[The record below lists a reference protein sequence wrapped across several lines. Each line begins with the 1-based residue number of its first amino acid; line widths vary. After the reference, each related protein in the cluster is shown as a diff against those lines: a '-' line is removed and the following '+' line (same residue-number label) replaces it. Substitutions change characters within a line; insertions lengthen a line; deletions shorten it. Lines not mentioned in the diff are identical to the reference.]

1 MCKQFFGAS
10 FPRYLYTGG
19 FDNGGTKH
27 CLEISKKHVEFLL
40 SGQQVSQWEK
50 INLLPCKSSLMQAII
65 NFSSVKHDVSILI
78 LKAY

>member
-10 FPRYLYTGG
+10 FSRYLYTGG

-27 CLEISKKHVEFLL
+27 CLEISQKHVEFLL

-50 INLLPCKSSLMQAII
+50 ITLLSSVMQAII